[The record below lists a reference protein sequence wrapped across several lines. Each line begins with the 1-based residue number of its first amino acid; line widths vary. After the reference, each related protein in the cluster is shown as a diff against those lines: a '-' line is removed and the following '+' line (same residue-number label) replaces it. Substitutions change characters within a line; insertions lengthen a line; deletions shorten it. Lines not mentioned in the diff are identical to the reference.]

1 MAKKSISF
9 HQDAV
14 EAVKAYEDIPEDVV
28 ALARKAGITDAS
40 ETMVFA
46 RELEHVKSRV
56 YEVKHPEF
64 KGPQL
69 VPMSTEAGPFKQTI
83 VYRVWDKVGVARLIT
98 NYSTDLPMVASFAK
112 EKVAKFYDV
121 GNSYGWSFRDIE
133 MANANGV
140 PLPEMDAKMARLAHD
155 QALDLAIAVGVP
167 DVQTFGLLNHPNAT
181 TVTLSYA
188 SWASATGAQI
198 LSALNAFVNTMEDG
212 TNSIFRPNT
221 LVMSPIARRI
231 IAQKFV
237 DTTNAQRTVLEI
249 FREQNPDITVETWD
263 RCKGAAANTS
273 YSRIVAYR
281 KDPMVLEFEVGQ
293 YFTQRAPI
301 DQGLR
306 TWVPCVSRY
315 AGLQLHIPA
324 MLYYAD
330 LADTN

>member
-1 MAKKSISF
+1 MAKKKISF
-9 HQDAV
+9 HKDAL
-14 EAVKAYEDIPEDVV
+14 EAVKDEGGIPENVV
-28 ALARKAGITDAS
+28 ALARKAGIEDAS

-56 YEVKHPEF
+56 YEIKHPEF
-64 KGPQL
+64 KGAQL
-69 VPMSTEAGPFKQTI
+69 VPTSTEAGPYKQTV
-83 VYRVWDKVGVARLIT
+83 VYRVWDKVGVAKLMT

-112 EKVAKFYDV
+112 EKVVKFWDM
-121 GNSYGWSFRDIE
+121 GIGYGWSFRDIE

-140 PLPEMDAKMARLAHD
+140 PLSEMDAKMARLAHD
-155 QALDLAIAVGVP
+155 QALDLAISEGVP
-167 DVQTFGLLNHPNAT
+167 EVNTFGLLNHPNAT
-181 TVTLSYA
+181 TVSLSYA
-188 SWASATGAQI
+188 SWATATGAQV

-212 TNSIFRPNT
+212 TNAIFRPNM
-221 LVMSPIARRI
+221 LVMSPIAYRL

-249 FREQNPDITVETWD
+249 FRAQNPDITVDSWN
-263 RCKGAAANTS
+263 RCKGAAANPS

-281 KDPMVLEFEVGQ
+281 KDPTVMEFEVGQ

-301 DQGLR
+301 DEGLR

-315 AGLQLHIPA
+315 AGLQVHIPA